1 MKFENFLASRILSY
15 KRYKN
20 TISSPIIKISI
31 LSIIIAIIVINFSVS
46 IGFGIQNEIRDK
58 FITISGDY
66 YISNFK
72 NESFSTYHPIDLN
85 NIDNQFFN
93 SKNFSEINKVVYN
106 PGIIPVNNT
115 FLDIVFKGIDNNS
128 LKSINQFVKNKDLIN
143 IEVSEV
149 LVSDILAKKLNV
161 KKGDYI
167 KFLFFKD
174 QNSKI
179 PLVRNLK
186 VLELYNSSIS
196 EFDSKLVFG
205 NIKQSQLINKWN
217 DNFTGGLEVYI
228 EKNDLKKQDLDFLFS
243 SIPPDYDVQKISERF
258 PEIFN
263 WIKLFDTNI
272 YLIVILMIAVGGINM
287 ITALLVTVLDKTKL
301 IARLKILGANNS
313 SIRTIFMINGFFMI
327 MKGIIWG
334 NIISLSLMIIQKRF
348 SLVRLDPMTY
358 YSDHVPVEIDPI
370 KILLINL
377 VVIVIS
383 MLMLLIPSGTISKI
397 KPNSS
402 FKLT

>member
-72 NESFSTYHPIDLN
+72 NESFSTFHPIDLN

-128 LKSINQFVKNKDLIN
+128 FRSINQFVKNKDLIN

>member
-72 NESFSTYHPIDLN
+72 NENFSTYHPIDLN

-115 FLDIVFKGIDNNS
+115 FLDIVFKGIDNNNFR
-128 LKSINQFVKNKDLIN
+128 SINQFVKNKDLIN

>member
-128 LKSINQFVKNKDLIN
+128 FRSINQFVKNKDLIN

-334 NIISLSLMIIQKRF
+334 NIISLSLMIVQKRF

>member
-1 MKFENFLASRILSY
+1 LKFENFLASRILSY

-128 LKSINQFVKNKDLIN
+128 FRSINQFVKNKDLIN

-179 PLVRNLK
+179 PIVRNLK

-313 SIRTIFMINGFFMI
+313 SIRTIFMINGFYMI

>member
-85 NIDNQFFN
+85 NIDNQLFN

-106 PGIIPVNNT
+106 PGIIPINNT
-115 FLDIVFKGIDNNS
+115 FLDIVFKGVDNNGFS
-128 LKSINQFVKNKDLIN
+128 SINQFVKNKDLLN

-149 LVSDILAKKLNV
+149 LVSEILAKKLNV

-179 PLVRNLK
+179 PLVRKFK

-301 IARLKILGANNS
+301 ISRLKILGANNS
-313 SIRTIFMINGFFMI
+313 SIRKIFMINGFYMI

-377 VVIVIS
+377 VVIIIS

>member
-72 NESFSTYHPIDLN
+72 NESFSTFHPIDLN

-128 LKSINQFVKNKDLIN
+128 FRSINQFVKNKDLIN

-174 QNSKI
+174 LNSKI

-243 SIPPDYDVQKISERF
+243 SIPPDYDIQKISERF

>member
-1 MKFENFLASRILSY
+1 MKFEYFLASRILTY

-72 NESFSTYHPIDLN
+72 NEKFSTYYPIDLN
-85 NIDNQFFN
+85 SIDNKFFT
-93 SKNFSEINKVVYN
+93 SKKFKNINKVSYN

-115 FLDIVFKGIDNNS
+115 FLDIVFKGIDDNGFNS
-128 LKSINQFVKNKDLIN
+128 VNQFVKNKN
-143 IEVSEV
+143 IVNIDIGEV
-149 LVSDILAKKLNV
+149 LVSDLLAKKLNV

-167 KFLFFKD
+167 KFLFFKN
-174 QNSKI
+174 QSSKI
-179 PLVRNLK
+179 PIVRNLK
-186 VLELYNSSIS
+186 VIEFYNSSVS
-196 EFDSKLVFG
+196 EFDSKLIFG
-205 NIKQSQLINKWN
+205 NIKQSQLISKW
-217 DNFTGGLEVYI
+217 DNNFCGGLEVSF
-228 EKNDLKKQDLDFLFS
+228 ENNNLKKEDLDLLFS
-243 SIPPDYDVQKISERF
+243 FIPPDYDIQKTSDRF

-301 IARLKILGANNS
+301 IGRLKILGANNS
-313 SIRTIFMINGFFMI
+313 SIRIIFMINGFYLI
-327 MKGIIWG
+327 TKGILWG
-334 NIISLSLMIIQKRF
+334 NVISLSLMTIQKYF
-348 SLVRLDPMTY
+348 SLIKLDPVTY
-358 YSDHVPVEIDPI
+358 YSDYLPTEIDPI

-377 VVIVIS
+377 VIIVIC
-383 MLMLLIPSGTISKI
+383 MLMLLIPSKTISKI

-402 FKLT
+402 LKLT

>member
-115 FLDIVFKGIDNNS
+115 FLDIVFKGIDNNGFS
-128 LKSINQFVKNKDLIN
+128 SINQFVKDKDLLN

-243 SIPPDYDVQKISERF
+243 SIPPDYDIQKISERF

-402 FKLT
+402 FKLS

>member
-58 FITISGDY
+58 FISISGDY

-128 LKSINQFVKNKDLIN
+128 FRSINQFLKNKDLIN

-179 PLVRNLK
+179 PLVRKFK

-243 SIPPDYDVQKISERF
+243 SIPPDYDIQKISERF

>member
-58 FITISGDY
+58 FISISGDY

-301 IARLKILGANNS
+301 IVRLKILGSNNS
-313 SIRTIFMINGFFMI
+313 SIRTIFMINGFFLI

>member
-58 FITISGDY
+58 FISISGDY

-93 SKNFSEINKVVYN
+93 SKKFSEINKVVFN

-115 FLDIVFKGIDNNS
+115 FLDIVFKGIDNNGFS
-128 LKSINQFVKNKDLIN
+128 SINQFVKNKDLIN

-243 SIPPDYDVQKISERF
+243 SIPPDYDIQKISERF

>member
-46 IGFGIQNEIRDK
+46 IGFGIQNEIRNK

-93 SKNFSEINKVVYN
+93 SKKFSEINKVVYN

-128 LKSINQFVKNKDLIN
+128 FRSINQFVKNKDLIN

-301 IARLKILGANNS
+301 ISRLKILGANNL
-313 SIRTIFMINGFFMI
+313 SIRKIFMINGFYMI

-383 MLMLLIPSGTISKI
+383 MLMLLIPSRTISKI

-402 FKLT
+402 FKLS

>member
-1 MKFENFLASRILSY
+1 MKFENFLALRILSY

-93 SKNFSEINKVVYN
+93 SKNFSDINKVVYN

-128 LKSINQFVKNKDLIN
+128 FRSINQFVKNKDLIN

-243 SIPPDYDVQKISERF
+243 SIPPDYDIQKISERF

-301 IARLKILGANNS
+301 ISRLKILGANNS
-313 SIRTIFMINGFFMI
+313 SIRKIFMINGFYMI

-383 MLMLLIPSGTISKI
+383 MLMLLIPSRTISKI

-402 FKLT
+402 FKLS

>member
-85 NIDNQFFN
+85 SIDNQLFN
-93 SKNFSEINKVVYN
+93 SKKFNEINKVVYN
-106 PGIIPVNNT
+106 PGIIPINNT
-115 FLDIVFKGIDNNS
+115 FLDIVFKGIDNNGFS
-128 LKSINQFVKNKDLIN
+128 SINQFVKNKDLLN

-149 LVSDILAKKLNV
+149 LVSEILAKKLNV

-179 PLVRNLK
+179 PLVRKFK

-243 SIPPDYDVQKISERF
+243 SIPPDYDIQKISERF

-301 IARLKILGANNS
+301 ISRLKILGANNS
-313 SIRTIFMINGFFMI
+313 SIRKIFMINGFYLI

-348 SLVRLDPMTY
+348 SLIRLDPMIY

-383 MLMLLIPSGTISKI
+383 MLMLLIPSRTISKI

-402 FKLT
+402 FKLS

>member
-93 SKNFSEINKVVYN
+93 SKKFSEINKVVYN

-115 FLDIVFKGIDNNS
+115 FLDIVFKGIDNNGFS
-128 LKSINQFVKNKDLIN
+128 SINQFVKNKDFLN

-243 SIPPDYDVQKISERF
+243 SIPPDYDIQKISERF

-301 IARLKILGANNS
+301 ISRLKILGANNL
-313 SIRTIFMINGFFMI
+313 SIRKIFMINGFYMI

>member
-72 NESFSTYHPIDLN
+72 NESFSTFHPIDLN

-128 LKSINQFVKNKDLIN
+128 FRSINQFVKNKDLIN

-174 QNSKI
+174 LNSKI

>member
-93 SKNFSEINKVVYN
+93 SKKFSEINKVVYN

-128 LKSINQFVKNKDLIN
+128 FRSINQFVKNKDLIN

-167 KFLFFKD
+167 KFMFFKD

-243 SIPPDYDVQKISERF
+243 SIPPDYDIQKISERF

-383 MLMLLIPSGTISKI
+383 MFMLLIPSRTISKI

-402 FKLT
+402 FKLS

>member
-115 FLDIVFKGIDNNS
+115 FLDIVFKGIDNNGFS
-128 LKSINQFVKNKDLIN
+128 SINQFVKDKDLLN

-243 SIPPDYDVQKISERF
+243 SIPPDYDIQKISERF

-313 SIRTIFMINGFFMI
+313 SIRTIFIINGFFMI

-383 MLMLLIPSGTISKI
+383 MLMLLIPSRTISKI

-402 FKLT
+402 FKLS

>member
-58 FITISGDY
+58 FITVSGDY

-106 PGIIPVNNT
+106 PGMIPVDNT

-128 LKSINQFVKNKDLIN
+128 FRSINQFVKNKDLIN

-179 PLVRNLK
+179 PLVRKFK

-243 SIPPDYDVQKISERF
+243 SIPPDYDIQKISERF

-301 IARLKILGANNS
+301 IGRLKILGANNS
-313 SIRTIFMINGFFMI
+313 SIRKIFMINGFYLI

-383 MLMLLIPSGTISKI
+383 MLMLLIPSRTISKI

-402 FKLT
+402 FKLS

>member
-72 NESFSTYHPIDLN
+72 NENFSTYHPIDLN

-128 LKSINQFVKNKDLIN
+128 FRSINQFVKNKDLIN

-243 SIPPDYDVQKISERF
+243 SIPPDYDIQKISERF

-287 ITALLVTVLDKTKL
+287 ITALLVTVLDKTRL

-313 SIRTIFMINGFFMI
+313 SIRTIFMINGFYLI

-377 VVIVIS
+377 VVIIIS

>member
-72 NESFSTYHPIDLN
+72 NENFSTYHPIDLN

-115 FLDIVFKGIDNNS
+115 FLDIVFKGIDNNGFS
-128 LKSINQFVKNKDLIN
+128 SINQFVKNKDLLN

-243 SIPPDYDVQKISERF
+243 SIPPDYDIQKISERF

-301 IARLKILGANNS
+301 ISRLKILGANNS
-313 SIRTIFMINGFFMI
+313 SIRKIFMINGFYMI

>member
-85 NIDNQFFN
+85 NIDNQLFN
-93 SKNFSEINKVVYN
+93 SQNFNEINKVVYN
-106 PGIIPVNNT
+106 PGIIPINNT
-115 FLDIVFKGIDNNS
+115 FLDIVFKGVDNNGFS
-128 LKSINQFVKNKDLIN
+128 SINQFVKNKDLLN

-179 PLVRNLK
+179 PLVRKFK

-383 MLMLLIPSGTISKI
+383 MLMLLIPSRTISKI

-402 FKLT
+402 FKLS

>member
-128 LKSINQFVKNKDLIN
+128 FRSINQFVKNKDLIN
-143 IEVSEV
+143 IEVNEV

-243 SIPPDYDVQKISERF
+243 SIPPDYDIQKISERF

-313 SIRTIFMINGFFMI
+313 SIRTIFMINGFYLI

>member
-128 LKSINQFVKNKDLIN
+128 FRSINQFVKNKDLIN

-301 IARLKILGANNS
+301 ISRLKILGANNS
-313 SIRTIFMINGFFMI
+313 SIRKIFMINGFYMI

-383 MLMLLIPSGTISKI
+383 MLMLLIPSRTISKI

-402 FKLT
+402 FKLS

>member
-72 NESFSTYHPIDLN
+72 NESFSTYHPIDIN

-128 LKSINQFVKNKDLIN
+128 FRSINQFVKNKDLIN

-243 SIPPDYDVQKISERF
+243 SIPPDYDIQKISERF

-383 MLMLLIPSGTISKI
+383 MLMLLIPSRTISKI

-402 FKLT
+402 FKLS

>member
-106 PGIIPVNNT
+106 PGIIPINNT
-115 FLDIVFKGIDNNS
+115 FLDIVFKGIDNNGFS
-128 LKSINQFVKNKDLIN
+128 SINQFVKNKDLLN

-149 LVSDILAKKLNV
+149 LVSEILAKKLNV

-179 PLVRNLK
+179 PLVRKFK

-243 SIPPDYDVQKISERF
+243 SIPPDYDIQKISERF

-301 IARLKILGANNS
+301 ISRLKILGANNS
-313 SIRTIFMINGFFMI
+313 SIRKIFMINGFYMI

-383 MLMLLIPSGTISKI
+383 MLMLLIPSRTISKI

-402 FKLT
+402 FKLS

>member
-72 NESFSTYHPIDLN
+72 NENFSTYHPIDLN

-128 LKSINQFVKNKDLIN
+128 FRSINQFVKNKDLIN

-313 SIRTIFMINGFFMI
+313 SIRTIFMINGFYLI

>member
-128 LKSINQFVKNKDLIN
+128 FRSINQFLKNKDLIN

-243 SIPPDYDVQKISERF
+243 SIPPDYDIQKISERF

-383 MLMLLIPSGTISKI
+383 MLMLLIPSRTISKI

-402 FKLT
+402 FKLS

>member
-72 NESFSTYHPIDLN
+72 NENFSTYHPIDLN

-115 FLDIVFKGIDNNS
+115 FLDIVFKGIDNNGF
-128 LKSINQFVKNKDLIN
+128 KSINQFVKNKDLIN

-243 SIPPDYDVQKISERF
+243 SIPPDYDIQKISERF

-313 SIRTIFMINGFFMI
+313 SIRTIFMINGFYMI

-383 MLMLLIPSGTISKI
+383 MFMLLIPSGTISKI

>member
-58 FITISGDY
+58 FITVSGDY

-72 NESFSTYHPIDLN
+72 NENFSTYHPIDLN
-85 NIDNQFFN
+85 SIDNQLFN
-93 SKNFSEINKVVYN
+93 SKNFNEINKVVYN
-106 PGIIPVNNT
+106 PGIIPINNT
-115 FLDIVFKGIDNNS
+115 FLDIVFKGIDNNGFS
-128 LKSINQFVKNKDLIN
+128 SINQFVKNKDLLN

-149 LVSDILAKKLNV
+149 LVSEILAKKLNV

-179 PLVRNLK
+179 PLVRKFK

-301 IARLKILGANNS
+301 ISRLKILGANNS
-313 SIRTIFMINGFFMI
+313 SIRKIFMINGFYLI

-383 MLMLLIPSGTISKI
+383 MLMLLIPSRTISKI

-402 FKLT
+402 FKLS

>member
-106 PGIIPVNNT
+106 PGIIPVDNT

-128 LKSINQFVKNKDLIN
+128 FRSINQFVKNKDLIN

-179 PLVRNLK
+179 PIVRNLK

-243 SIPPDYDVQKISERF
+243 SIPPDYDIQKISERF

-313 SIRTIFMINGFFMI
+313 SIRTIFMINGFYMI

-383 MLMLLIPSGTISKI
+383 MLMLLIPSRTISKI

-402 FKLT
+402 FKLS

>member
-58 FITISGDY
+58 FISISGDY

-128 LKSINQFVKNKDLIN
+128 FRSINQFVKNKDLIN

-301 IARLKILGANNS
+301 IAILKILGANNS
-313 SIRTIFMINGFFMI
+313 SIRTIFMINGFYMI

>member
-1 MKFENFLASRILSY
+1 MKFENFLASRILRY

-128 LKSINQFVKNKDLIN
+128 FRSINQFLKNKDLIN

>member
-115 FLDIVFKGIDNNS
+115 FLDIVFKGIDNNGFS
-128 LKSINQFVKNKDLIN
+128 SINQFVKNKDLLN

-149 LVSDILAKKLNV
+149 LISDILAKKLNV
-161 KKGDYI
+161 KKCDYI

-179 PLVRNLK
+179 PLVRKFK

-243 SIPPDYDVQKISERF
+243 SIPPDYDIQKISERF

-377 VVIVIS
+377 VVIIIS
-383 MLMLLIPSGTISKI
+383 MLMLLIPSRTISKI

-402 FKLT
+402 FKLS

>member
-58 FITISGDY
+58 FISISGDY

-128 LKSINQFVKNKDLIN
+128 FRSINQFVKNKDLIN

-383 MLMLLIPSGTISKI
+383 MFMLLIPSGTISKI

>member
-58 FITISGDY
+58 FISISGDY

-128 LKSINQFVKNKDLIN
+128 FSSINQFVKNKDLIN

>member
-93 SKNFSEINKVVYN
+93 SKNFSDINKVVYN

-115 FLDIVFKGIDNNS
+115 FLDIVFKGIDNNGFS
-128 LKSINQFVKNKDLIN
+128 SINQFVKNKEFLN
-143 IEVSEV
+143 IEVSE
-149 LVSDILAKKLNV
+149 LLISDILAKKLNV

-243 SIPPDYDVQKISERF
+243 SIPPDYDIQKISERF

-301 IARLKILGANNS
+301 ISRLKILGANNS
-313 SIRTIFMINGFFMI
+313 SIRKIFMINGFYMI

-383 MLMLLIPSGTISKI
+383 MLMLLIPSRTISKI

-402 FKLT
+402 FKLS

>member
-58 FITISGDY
+58 FISISGDY

-128 LKSINQFVKNKDLIN
+128 FRSINQFVKNKDLIN

-179 PLVRNLK
+179 PLLRNLK

-334 NIISLSLMIIQKRF
+334 NIISLSLMIVQKRF

>member
-128 LKSINQFVKNKDLIN
+128 FRSINQFVKNKDLIN

-228 EKNDLKKQDLDFLFS
+228 EKNDSIKQDLDFLFS

-313 SIRTIFMINGFFMI
+313 SIRTIFMINGFYMI
-327 MKGIIWG
+327 IKGIIWG